1 MFFVTNREIVAGE
14 TGMGQLGTT
23 PNSKGPNELRLVEAV
38 KSGRSWSVSVL
49 PDVVTPDMRSSA
61 GIAPS
66 DQPVYASAYVARVL
80 LERIRKEKKNL
91 LFFVHGFNNDVK
103 AVLERAN
110 SLQQL
115 YGVEV
120 LAFSWPAN
128 GGGLSGV
135 ASYKSD
141 QRDARASVGAF
152 DRCLGRIGE
161 LLAELTVQEGIRL
174 QEEARLRHPDDAE
187 KREAF
192 FARLQEKHCPFTVN
206 MMLHSMGNYLY
217 KHTLLSTAS
226 YADRLVFDNIVLLA
240 ADTNNLD
247 HAQWVDRIPCRKS
260 VYITINEND
269 GALRASRMKTGEQQQ
284 ARLGHYRHRLDARQA
299 LYVDFTGAPQVG
311 SSHAYFEDDTVRLKT
326 AVARQFFQ
334 RAFNGERAE
343 DGLPFDPATHM
354 YRIPGA

>member
-1 MFFVTNREIVAGE
+1 MFFVTNREIVAGAS
-14 TGMGQLGTT
+14 GLDQLGST
-23 PNSKGPNELRLVEAV
+23 PNSKGPNELRLAEAV
-38 KSGRSWSVSVL
+38 KNGRSWSVNVL
-49 PDVVTPDMRSSA
+49 PDVVTPDMRAAA
-61 GIAPS
+61 GLAPS
-66 DQPVYASAYVARVL
+66 DQPVYASTYVARVL
-80 LERIRKEKKNL
+80 IDRIRKEKKNL

-103 AVLERAN
+103 AVLERAHA
-110 SLQQL
+110 LQQR

-141 QRDARASVGAF
+141 QRDARASIGAF
-152 DRCLGRIGE
+152 DRCLGRISE
-161 LLAELTVQEGIRL
+161 LLTELTLLEGIRL

-187 KREAF
+187 KREALL
-192 FARLQEKHCPFTVN
+192 ARLQDKHCPFTVN

-226 YADRLVFDNIVLLA
+226 YADRLVFDNVVLLA
-240 ADTNNLD
+240 ADTNNLE
-247 HAQWVDRIPCRKS
+247 HALWVDRIPCRKS

-299 LYVDFTGAPQVG
+299 FYIDFTDAPRAG
-311 SSHAYFEDDTVRLKT
+311 NSHAYFEDDTVKLK
-326 AVARQFFQ
+326 ASAAHQFFQ

-343 DGLPFDPATHM
+343 DGLPFDTATHM
-354 YRIPGA
+354 YRIPAA